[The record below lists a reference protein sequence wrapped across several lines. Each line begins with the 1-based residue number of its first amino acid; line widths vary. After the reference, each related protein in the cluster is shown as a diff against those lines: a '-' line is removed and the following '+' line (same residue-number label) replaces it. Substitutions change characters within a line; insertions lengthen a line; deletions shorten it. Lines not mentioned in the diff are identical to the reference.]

1 MPAIPARVLYEFGP
15 FTLDPVKRVLLRQG
29 HSVAVTPR
37 ALDVLIALVER
48 RGSALTKE
56 ELLLRV
62 WGDAAVEEN
71 NLSVSISVLRK
82 ALGEG
87 VRDHRFILT
96 LSRRG
101 YSFVAPVTE
110 RSGEGMAEDLRLGRH
125 GNHVLLLP
133 FEAVGD
139 KRFAG
144 TERRLGRLICEGL
157 AAHLAASQHVTL
169 VTPPSPAAA
178 TNAPHLLTLGRRMR
192 AAFIMRGSVQIDG
205 ARVRVHVRLL
215 RTSDGTTAWGLT
227 IEETTADLF
236 SAEGRI
242 VARVSQGLA
251 THFQEE
257 LNQRSARRMTQSDEA
272 HRHYIR
278 GRYFWNKRSEQGL
291 RTAIEYFERAIHADP
306 GYALPYSGLAD
317 CFLLLSTY
325 GVISPR
331 QGIPRALRAATRAL
345 EIDDTVAEAYTSI
358 GYARFAY
365 YWRPEEAETH
375 FRRAIELNPEYAT
388 GHHLYGDH
396 LAAAGRF
403 DEAIAALER
412 ALALEPLSLIINT
425 DLAWVLYHARR
436 WPQGADQ
443 LKRTI
448 EMDPAFTAAHWVL
461 GLIHHQSGEP
471 SLAVEELEH
480 ARRLAPESAHV
491 LGSLSAVL
499 AAAGE
504 KDRAA
509 GVLEELRRLSEQKY
523 VSPYHFAVASIGAGK
538 KDDAIR
544 ALRNAV
550 TDRAHWVA
558 YFSVAPM
565 LDPLRDDREFRS
577 LLQYADARVLRAL
590 PVRRTRPHRPK

>member
-1 MPAIPARVLYEFGP
+1 MPPLPSAGVVYEFGP
-15 FTLDPVKRVLLRQG
+15 FALDPVKRVLLRHG
-29 HSVAVTPR
+29 HSVTVPPR
-37 ALDVLIALVER
+37 ALDVLIVLVER
-48 RGSALTKE
+48 RGAAVTKE
-56 ELLLRV
+56 DLLFRV

-71 NLSVSISVLRK
+71 NLSVSISTLRK

-87 VRDHRFILT
+87 IRDHRFILT

-110 RSGEGMAEDLRLGRH
+110 RSDGGTSEDLRVGRLG
-125 GNHVLLLP
+125 NQVLLLP
-133 FEAVGD
+133 FEPVGD
-139 KRFAG
+139 KRIAT
-144 TERRLGRLICEGL
+144 TEKRLGRLICEGV
-157 AAHLAASQHVTL
+157 AAQLAASQHVTP
-169 VTPPSPAAA
+169 VTAPSAATPPAAQ
-178 TNAPHLLTLGRRMR
+178 LLTLGRRMR
-192 AAFIMRGSVQIDG
+192 AAFIMTGSVQVDG
-205 ARVRVHVRLL
+205 CRLRVLVRLL
-215 RTSDGTTAWGLT
+215 RTSDGTTAWGLS
-227 IEETTADLF
+227 IEETAEDLF
-236 SAEGRI
+236 SAEGRV
-242 VARVSQGLA
+242 VARLSHGLGA
-251 THFQEE
+251 HFQEE
-257 LNQRSARRMTQSDEA
+257 MNQRSARRTTQSDEA

-325 GVISPR
+325 GAISPR
-331 QGIPRALRAATRAL
+331 QGVPRAVRAATTAL
-345 EIDDTVAEAYTSI
+345 EIDDTVAEAYTSL

-365 YWRPEEAETH
+365 YWQPEQAETY

-403 DEAIAALER
+403 DEAITALER

-425 DLAWVLYHARR
+425 DLAWILYHARR
-436 WPQGADQ
+436 WAQGIDQ

-448 EMDPAFTAAHWVL
+448 EMDAAFTAAHWVL
-461 GLIHHQSGEP
+461 GLTHHQAGELD
-471 SLAVEELEH
+471 LAVAELEH

-499 AAAGE
+499 ATAGQEE
-504 KDRAA
+504 KASE
-509 GVLEELRRLSEQKY
+509 VVTELQRLSEQKY
-523 VSPYHFAVASIGAGK
+523 VSPYHFAVASIGSGRM
-538 KDDAIR
+538 DDAIR
-544 ALRNAV
+544 ALRDAV

-565 LDPLRDDREFRS
+565 LDRLRDEPEFRS
-577 LLQYADARVLRAL
+577 LVQSADAR
-590 PVRRTRPHRPK
+590 

>member
-1 MPAIPARVLYEFGP
+1 
-15 FTLDPVKRVLLRQG
+15 VLLRQG
-29 HSVAVTPR
+29 HSVPVSPR
-37 ALDVLIALVER
+37 ALDVLVALVER
-48 RGSALTKE
+48 RGAPLTKE
-56 ELLLRV
+56 ELLRRV

-71 NLSVSISVLRK
+71 NLSVGISALRK

-87 VRDHRFILT
+87 VRDHRYILT

-110 RSGEGMAEDLRLGRH
+110 RSADGIAEDLRGGRH
-125 GNHVLLLP
+125 DSHVLLLP

-139 KRFAG
+139 TRVAG
-144 TERRLGRLICEGL
+144 AEKRLGRLISEGL

-169 VTPPSPAAA
+169 VAPSASDVADS
-178 TNAPHLLTLGRRMR
+178 APLVTLGRRMR

-205 ARVRVHVRLL
+205 ARIRVHVRLV
-215 RTSDGTTAWGLT
+215 RTSDGTTAWGLS
-227 IEETTADLF
+227 IEETTRDLF

-242 VARVSQGLA
+242 VARVSQGLT
-251 THFQEE
+251 THLQEE
-257 LNQRSARRMTQSDEA
+257 MHQRSARRMTQSDEA

-291 RTAIEYFERAIHADP
+291 KTAIEYFERAAHADP

-325 GVISPR
+325 GAISPR
-331 QGIPRALRAATRAL
+331 QGVPRAVRAANRAL

-365 YWRPEEAETH
+365 YWRPDEAETQ

-396 LAAAGRF
+396 LAATGRF
-403 DEAIAALER
+403 DEAVAALER
-412 ALALEPLSLIINT
+412 ALSLEPLSLIINT
-425 DLAWVLYHARR
+425 DLAWILYHARR
-436 WPQGADQ
+436 PAEAAEQ

-448 EMDPAFTAAHWVL
+448 EMDAGFMAAHWVL
-461 GLIHHQSGEP
+461 GLTHHQAGE
-471 SLAVEELEH
+471 LEMAIEELEQ
-480 ARRLAPESAHV
+480 ARRLAPDSAHV

-499 AAAGE
+499 AEAGRE
-504 KDRAA
+504 AQADA
-509 GVLEELRRLSEQKY
+509 VLDVLRRLSEQKY
-523 VSPYHFAVASIGAGK
+523 VSPYHFAVAAVRAGK
-538 KDDAIR
+538 KQEALR
-544 ALRNAV
+544 ALREAV

-565 LDPLRDDREFRS
+565 LDPLRDDPEFRS
-577 LLQYADARVLRAL
+577 LLQYVD
-590 PVRRTRPHRPK
+590 TRS